1 MVEQSA
7 VNRWVVG
14 SSPTSG
20 ASSSLHESQNRY
32 SIWDQDC
39 ALIGVFAILRESRF
53 AFGARIDARH
63 ADHAFVRREPW
74 GPGSNTA

>member
-20 ASSSLHESQNRY
+20 ANTEWIGGQ
-32 SIWDQDC
+32 
-39 ALIGVFAILRESRF
+39 ALTLSGRAERALVSEKPPEKIVAAHNLRE
-53 AFGARIDARH
+53 AAQYAPTI
-63 ADHAFVRREPW
+63 P
-74 GPGSNTA
+74 

>member
-20 ASSSLHESQNRY
+20 ASFTQFGLP
-32 SIWDQDC
+32 
-39 ALIGVFAILRESRF
+39 ALIEGGFETKLFNRAHSICGEDG
-53 AFGARIDARH
+53 FG
-63 ADHAFVRREPW
+63 
-74 GPGSNTA
+74 

>member
-20 ASSSLHESQNRY
+20 ASLEAVEKQLHDPPRWARFGAAVSEIVSSAARNKTIRADL
-32 SIWDQDC
+32 
-39 ALIGVFAILRESRF
+39 APILR
-53 AFGARIDARH
+53 
-63 ADHAFVRREPW
+63 
-74 GPGSNTA
+74 

>member
-20 ASSSLHESQNRY
+20 ASDQVVGGQRQLPRQEAEMAQLSENVQENQVSHE
-32 SIWDQDC
+32 
-39 ALIGVFAILRESRF
+39 LRR
-53 AFGARIDARH
+53 
-63 ADHAFVRREPW
+63 
-74 GPGSNTA
+74 

>member
-20 ASSSLHESQNRY
+20 ANSEWIGGQ
-32 SIWDQDC
+32 
-39 ALIGVFAILRESRF
+39 ALAVSGQAEKALVSEKPPEKTVAAHNLRKAAQE
-53 AFGARIDARH
+53 APAKQ
-63 ADHAFVRREPW
+63 
-74 GPGSNTA
+74 